1 MTTTT
6 YVPRGGGHVVVEAG
20 AGDGRRRAAV
30 VAVVTDVAG
39 EGDAA
44 GLDLGDVVDEVLEV
58 APHLVGGLGAAHV
71 AGDVVPPVRGLPVV
85 HRQRALELLVLP
97 LRPRAGR
104 RRTAAGSHCSVQ
116 KAPTL
121 SAASSFYRCV
131 KRQCRLCEIDYL
143 PRASCSLL
151 LQARCRVQA
160 NQ

>member
-1 MTTTT
+1 MTTT

-30 VAVVTDVAG
+30 VAVVAAVAG

-104 RRTAAGSHCSVQ
+104 RRPAAGSHCSVQ

-121 SAASSFYRCV
+121 SAASFYRCV
-131 KRQCRLCEIDYL
+131 VKRQCLCQIDDL
-143 PRASCSLL
+143 PRAVACYCM
-151 LQARCRVQA
+151 QARCRVQA